1 MKPLIFEK
9 DETVFETLSQLL
21 QFPGVF
27 TGADAALGH
36 PYGKANTHAL
46 DYFLKIARADGFKTQ
61 NHDNQVGYIQFGD
74 QEEYIGVLCH
84 LDVVPAGNYWT
95 EEPFGGRVAE
105 DRIYGRGALD
115 DKGPAV
121 ASYYA
126 LKALKESGAVL
137 DKSIR
142 LILGL
147 NEETGSACVKHYRTI
162 EKPPVA
168 GFTPDADFPVIYAE
182 KGITTFSLEK
192 QFTRNSGGGALELI
206 SVTGGTVVNM
216 VPDYCEATLVMT
228 DQVYADEALGLALLA
243 FNERHDVAL
252 KVACEGHVVIL
263 KLRGVSAH
271 ASTPEV
277 GRNAVSYMMTFLS
290 ELPLGKGDLVDAVHA
305 YTELI
310 GLEVHGGSI
319 GMGLSDEASGKLTL
333 NVGTLYLDQDGIRV
347 HCNVR
352 YPVSVDGVAVYNE
365 TFKRLVDQ
373 AGFEVEVSHD
383 VAPIIHDR
391 DGSLVQ
397 TLMAVYRE
405 HTGDLEAAPICIGG
419 GTYARSIP
427 NIVAFGPLFPHT
439 HDTMHQADEYVTKAD
454 LLLMTRMF
462 ADAMYRLA
470 K

>member
-1 MKPLIFEK
+1 MTKFEFEK
-9 DETVFETLSQLL
+9 EAVIFETLSRLL
-21 QFPGVF
+21 QFPGVY
-27 TGADAALGH
+27 TGADAGAGH
-36 PYGKANTHAL
+36 PYGKANTDAL
-46 DYFLKIARADGFKTQ
+46 AYFLELGRSDGFHTV

-74 QEEYIGVLCH
+74 QEDYIGVLCH

-95 EEPFGGRVAE
+95 EDPFGGRIAE

-121 ASYYA
+121 ASYFA
-126 LKALKESGAVL
+126 LKALKESGVVL

-147 NEETGSACVKHYRTI
+147 NEETGSACVKHYRTK

-182 KGITTFSLEK
+182 KGITTFALK
-192 QFTRNSGGGALELI
+192 RQFARNHMGGAIELI
-206 SVTGGTVVNM
+206 SVSGGTVVNM
-216 VPDYCEATLVMT
+216 VPDYCEATLVVVDET
-228 DQVYADEALGLALLA
+228 YARGALSLAVADFNSRHDLALQ
-243 FNERHDVAL
+243 V
-252 KVACEGHVVIL
+252 VSEGHVVTL

-271 ASTPEV
+271 ASTPQV
-277 GRNAVSYMMTFLS
+277 GRNAISYMMTFLS
-290 ELPLGKGDLVDAVHA
+290 ELPLGKGDLVDAIRA

-310 GLEVHGGSI
+310 GLEYHGDAM

-333 NVGTLYLDQDGIRV
+333 NVGTLHLDQDGIDV

-352 YPVSVDGVAVYNE
+352 YPVTLDGQAVYNE
-365 TFKRLVDQ
+365 TFKGLVKE
-373 AGFEVEVSHD
+373 AGFDYEASHD
-383 VAPIIHDR
+383 VAPIVHDR
-391 DGSLVQ
+391 DGALVE

-405 HTGDLEAAPICIGG
+405 HTGDLAAEPICIGG
-419 GTYARSIP
+419 GTYARSMA

-454 LLLMTRMF
+454 LLLMTKMF